1 MSDDS
6 QKRVGYK
13 RPPEHQKWKKGQSGN
28 PKGRPP
34 GHRNLA
40 AAITAVLNEPE
51 NVKVN
56 GRERTVT
63 KLEAVTRQLVDKA
76 VQGDPRVMQQLLAEI
91 HKNEAK
97 AEQTEAAQV
106 LEPADKKVMAALYAR
121 LARDAVEKAKG

>member
-1 MSDDS
+1 MPTLSAQGYS
-6 QKRVGYK
+6 QTGGTDLQSVKSWSLDCTYR
-13 RPPEHQKWKKGQSGN
+13 HQF
-28 PKGRPP
+28 
-34 GHRNLA
+34 A
-40 AAITAVLNEPE
+40 AQDTVHITAVLNEPE